1 MSLDWRKTFL
11 VVRKLR
17 SVLNVEVYMGQD
29 ERGNRVTSR
38 IIDWAIV
45 REVRRKKQHSKR
57 SVAEWLV
64 EQVLAIVLEK
74 ERNIVD
80 GRALARRDAV
90 RDAFR
95 AAYKEQRTG
104 SVCLNSFALPLSGI
118 LPGLRSR
125 CDVIWGATKGGRSP
139 TGVALQMRG
148 EAHAAA
154 LCGR

>member
-1 MSLDWRKTFL
+1 MSLGWRKTFL

-17 SVLNVEVYMGQD
+17 SVLNVEVDMGQD
-29 ERGNRVTSR
+29 ERGNLVTPR

-57 SVAEWLV
+57 SAAEWLV

-95 AAYKEQRTG
+95 AAYK
-104 SVCLNSFALPLSGI
+104 
-118 LPGLRSR
+118 
-125 CDVIWGATKGGRSP
+125 
-139 TGVALQMRG
+139 
-148 EAHAAA
+148 
-154 LCGR
+154 